1 MSRLLSGGNQQKIS
15 IAKWLAASV
24 EILIVD
30 EPTAGI
36 DINTKGYVHEL
47 LTEIASS
54 GVSVLLISSDLSE
67 TVTLADRILIM
78 HQYRIVGETISDHQY
93 EKVRE
98 TIMTKIYQ
106 IDALA

>member
-1 MSRLLSGGNQQKIS
+1 M
-15 IAKWLAASV
+15 
-24 EILIVD
+24 
-30 EPTAGI
+30 
-36 DINTKGYVHEL
+36 
-47 LTEIASS
+47 
-54 GVSVLLISSDLSE
+54 LLISSDLSE